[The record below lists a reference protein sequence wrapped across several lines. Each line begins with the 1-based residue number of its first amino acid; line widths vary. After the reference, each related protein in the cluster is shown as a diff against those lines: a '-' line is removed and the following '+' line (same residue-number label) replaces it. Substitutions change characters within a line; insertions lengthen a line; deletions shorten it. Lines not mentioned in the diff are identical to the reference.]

1 MAVAGGDAGY
11 RGGHGRRRRQE
22 ARPGGSRRVAVLAL
36 VRHHQHRGVVGGALH
51 VLPRRAPTDGA
62 ALVVAPWVRGALDG
76 FLAVL
81 PPGVLIRRDVGDLGA
96 DRRHSD
102 GPLHTVFPA
111 KK

>member
-1 MAVAGGDAGY
+1 MVADTNPSSAK
-11 RGGHGRRRRQE
+11 R
-22 ARPGGSRRVAVLAL
+22 SL
-36 VRHHQHRGVVGGALH
+36 
-51 VLPRRAPTDGA
+51 
-62 ALVVAPWVRGALDG
+62 PWVRGALDG

-111 KK
+111 ENSQRPGPPLEKPLPAEKNAKKRSDIFV